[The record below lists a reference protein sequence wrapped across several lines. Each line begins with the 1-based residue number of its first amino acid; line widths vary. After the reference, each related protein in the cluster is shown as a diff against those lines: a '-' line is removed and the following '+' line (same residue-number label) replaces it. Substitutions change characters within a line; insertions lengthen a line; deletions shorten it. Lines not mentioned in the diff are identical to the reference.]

1 MIIELIHKERIEK
14 KTGEPK
20 SAWSFVLGIALRI
33 ALYAG
38 IIVLE
43 VFLFNRLYG
52 KLEKYAFGSAF
63 SFLLLILFAIMIIEA
78 LFGGWKAKTILFDK
92 NDRFILGTLPISS
105 SDLIASKVSFIYLQ
119 QLLNNFLLSIPL
131 LITFAVLENYSP
143 RFYMI
148 AMLYP
153 VVISL
158 FSVGL
163 SLIFS
168 VLFEVFGR
176 FVKKNDILQFA
187 LACIG
192 VTVLCLVYQ
201 LVLTLFLEA
210 LAGSTTSGI
219 LSAELVS
226 TVSGITKYFGP
237 VYFFCTMLVD
247 KTNVFPFTCL
257 TMGLILASVGLGVV
271 IASVAYKRF
280 SSGEVEQATK
290 VKKNNKAIK
299 VQTGMK
305 FLLKKEFDLIFK
317 DSTYIFSYTA
327 LLIMAPFFSFIVISS
342 LNSIVYANIRI
353 LVTYFP
359 DIISGLNMLMILLFS
374 SAINASASLSISR
387 EGKSIQVVKYIPIKP
402 EKQIIAKATIPT
414 ILSSLSLIV
423 SIFALFVTSNI
434 DATTSLITLIA
445 GESIIVFTNYV
456 GIIFDMN
463 DQRRDSR
470 KLGWINTLLAFV
482 APILMFIVHFVF
494 SMIGVSVWFSYLVEV
509 VLSVALISPLFFNI
523 GKQYNRYFE
532 MMEIG

>member
-1 MIIELIHKERIEK
+1 MIIELIHKERVEK
-14 KTGEPK
+14 RTGEPK
-20 SAWSFVLGIALRI
+20 SAWSFTLGIALRI
-33 ALYAG
+33 ILYAG
-38 IIVLE
+38 VILLE

-63 SFLLLILFAIMIIEA
+63 SFLILILFAMMVIEST
-78 LFGGWKAKTILFDK
+78 FGGWKAKSILFDK
-92 NDRFILGTLPISS
+92 NDRFIIGTLPISS
-105 SDLIASKVSFIYLQ
+105 SDLIASKVSFIYLEQ
-119 QLLNNFLLSIPL
+119 FIGNFLLSVPL
-131 LITFAVLENYSP
+131 LFTFAVLKGMSP
-143 RFYMI
+143 RFYVFSL
-148 AMLYP
+148 LYP
-153 VVISL
+153 AVISL

-163 SLIFS
+163 SLVFCVVFAIFD
-168 VLFEVFGR
+168 R
-176 FVKKNDILQFA
+176 MVKKNEIVQFL
-187 LACIG
+187 LACVG
-192 VTVLCLVYQ
+192 VTALCLVYQ
-201 LVLTLFLEA
+201 VVLTLFLEA

-219 LSAELVS
+219 LSVQLVNFVKS
-226 TVSGITKYFGP
+226 SSVFCVP
-237 VYFFCTMLVD
+237 VYYYCSMLVD
-247 KTNVFPFTCL
+247 LKNIFPFSCL
-257 TMGLILASVGLGVV
+257 IMGFVILSLLVGVSVSSL
-271 IASVAYKRF
+271 AYKRF

-290 VKKNNKAIK
+290 VKKTKKAIK
-299 VQTGMK
+299 VQKGIK

-387 EGKSIQVVKYIPIKP
+387 EGKSVQVVKYIPIKP
-402 EKQIIAKATIPT
+402 EKQIAAKATIPT
-414 ILSSLSLIV
+414 VLSSLSLIV
-423 SIFALFVTSNI
+423 SILALFVTSNI
-434 DATTSLITLIA
+434 DAMTSLITLIA
-445 GESIIVFTNYV
+445 GEAIIVFTNYV

-494 SMIGVSVWFSYLVEV
+494 SMTGVSVWFSYLVEV

>member
-1 MIIELIHKERIEK
+1 VILELIHKERVERRA
-14 KTGEPK
+14 GEPK
-20 SAWSFVLGIALRI
+20 SAWSLALGIILRI
-33 ALYAG
+33 VLYAG
-38 IIVLE
+38 VIILE

-52 KLEKYAFGSAF
+52 KLEKYASGSSF
-63 SFLLLILFAIMIIEA
+63 SFLLLILFSIMIIES
-78 LFGGWKAKTILFDK
+78 LFSGWKAKTILFDK

-105 SDLIASKVSFIYLQ
+105 SDLIASKVSFIYIQ
-119 QLLNNFLLSIPL
+119 QVISNFLLSVPL
-131 LITFAVLENYSP
+131 LITFAVLKEFGP
-143 RFYMI
+143 RYYIFSI
-148 AMLYP
+148 LYP

-158 FSVGL
+158 FGVGL
-163 SLIFS
+163 SLVFS
-168 VLFEVFGR
+168 VVFEVFGR
-176 FVKKNDILQFA
+176 IVKKNDIVQFA
-187 LACIG
+187 LACLG
-192 VTVLCLVYQ
+192 VTALCLIYQ
-201 LVLTLFLEA
+201 LILTLFLEA

-219 LSAELVS
+219 LSPELVGHISRS
-226 TVSGITKYFGP
+226 TKFFVP
-237 VYFFCTMLVD
+237 VFYYCSMLVD
-247 KTNVFPFTCL
+247 NINFFPFTCL
-257 TMGLILASVGLGVV
+257 TLGFTLASIIVGV
-271 IASVAYKRF
+271 ITSSVAYKRF
-280 SSGEVEQATK
+280 ACGEVEQATK
-290 VKKNNKAIK
+290 VKKSKKALRVQFGIK
-299 VQTGMK
+299 HLM
-305 FLLKKEFDLIFK
+305 KKEFDLIFK

-387 EGKSIQVVKYIPIKP
+387 EGKSIQIVKYIPIKP
-402 EKQIIAKATIPT
+402 EKQILAKATIPT
-414 ILSSLSLIV
+414 ILSSISLIV
-423 SIFALFVTSNI
+423 SVIALLVTSNI
-434 DATTSLITLIA
+434 DLMTSVVSLIA
-445 GESIIVFTNYV
+445 GEAIIVFTNYV

-494 SMIGVSVWFSYLVEV
+494 SMTGVYVWFSYLVEV